1 MKRSYKIEKIYIISG
16 IHISC
21 SGQYTVR
28 SRDQNA
34 ERNHNIKIDISSFE
48 RVELFQYLGKT

>member
-1 MKRSYKIEKIYIISG
+1 MSG

-34 ERNHNIKIDISSFE
+34 ERNHKIKIDISSFE